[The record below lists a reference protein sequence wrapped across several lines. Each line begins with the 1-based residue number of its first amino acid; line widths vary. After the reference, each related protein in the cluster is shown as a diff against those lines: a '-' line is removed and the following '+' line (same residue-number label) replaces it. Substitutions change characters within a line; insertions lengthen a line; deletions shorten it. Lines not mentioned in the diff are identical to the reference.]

1 MHSHPL
7 PALGGALA
15 AAVLLAACGGTPTPT
30 IGPTG
35 TTAGST
41 PTTTPAAAPTVLSTL
56 APTAAAVVPTLKP
69 TVEGVANGRIAYGLK
84 GAGGTFDVVSVM
96 PDGSDA
102 VQLTTS
108 AGNHLCAAYS
118 PDGKQIAYCADG
130 SGNFEIWTMAAD
142 GTKQTQ
148 VTHLKGR
155 ALFPDVSP
163 DGKKIAFEGA
173 IGADPNI
180 EVYVVNATTGADLVA
195 LTSCKGKPA
204 GCANDY
210 PAWSPDGKH
219 IVFTHQDDYV
229 NEIPVN
235 EQVWLMD
242 ADGGNQHAL
251 TTGADPKDKLPSWS
265 PDGKFIVYASGVGD
279 NEGIWVMAADG
290 AAPVQL
296 TGCPP
301 AGTPPCANGSDFGP
315 VWSPDGTRIAFLRYF
330 GAVGANDRT
339 VYVMNADGTDVR
351 RLSEPTALQAVPAW
365 QAIPSGT

>member
-1 MHSHPL
+1 MRSQGP
-7 PALGGALA
+7 PSLGGALV
-15 AAVLLAACGGTPTPT
+15 AAVLLVAACGGAVTPTAAPASKT
-30 IGPTG
+30 ATAMP
-35 TTAGST
+35 TAGVT
-41 PTTTPAAAPTVLSTL
+41 AV
-56 APTAAAVVPTLKP
+56 APTAVPPTAAPIAVATLLP
-69 TVEGVANGRIAYGLK
+69 TVEGVANGRIAYGVK
-84 GAGGTFDVVSVM
+84 GASGTFDVFSVM

-118 PDGKQIAYCADG
+118 PDGKEIAYCADG
-130 SGNFEIWTMAAD
+130 SGNFEIWMMASD

-163 DGKKIAFEGA
+163 NGKKIAFAGA
-173 IGADPNI
+173 IGSDAHT
-180 EVYVVNATTGADLVA
+180 EVYVVDAATGEDLVA
-195 LTSCKGKPA
+195 LTSCKDKPE

-210 PAWSPDGKH
+210 PAWAPDGKH
-219 IVFTHQDDYV
+219 LVFVHQDDYV
-229 NEIPVN
+229 ADKPVN
-235 EQVWLMD
+235 EQIWLMD

-251 TTGADPKDKLPSWS
+251 TTGADPKDQLPSWS
-265 PDGKFIVYASGVGD
+265 PDGKFIVYASGAV

-290 AAPVQL
+290 SAQVQL

-301 AGTPPCANGSDFGP
+301 SDVAPCANGSDFGP

-351 RLSEPTALQAVPAW
+351 RLNEPTALEAVPAW